1 MLLFAFRSQKNNVIY
16 RLRQQIFSYRHCNNN
31 IIFISLHQLNLI
43 NLIEME
49 GRKPKG
55 SEGGSLQ
62 IRDLDADTLDKLRE
76 LQQHFGVGTSSKA
89 VLLAIRDFM
98 KYKNEIQS
106 LRLQLLEA
114 NRKISVQAAALRSI
128 VHLVDDFKF
137 NEYD

>member
-1 MLLFAFRSQKNNVIY
+1 
-16 RLRQQIFSYRHCNNN
+16 
-31 IIFISLHQLNLI
+31 
-43 NLIEME
+43 ME